1 MSAAQ
6 RASPKGNVAAE
17 RLSAIDPVNH
27 DSDDLA
33 KIVPRTITLNA
44 SEFRAAAQLLHVLV
58 GVEVDRGRELTT
70 IVEKGGV
77 TSGHPNHRLLVEQ
90 ARKTFANRAQ
100 RSRFFS
106 SAMFGEAAW
115 DMLLALYVTEMSGA
129 RHTVSGLTNLS
140 GVPPTTALRWLDF
153 LEQEQLVARRPNP
166 LDGRVFFVEI
176 TDKAREALDT
186 YFSET
191 AAT

>member
-6 RASPKGNVAAE
+6 RNSPKRNVAAD
-17 RLSAIDPVNH
+17 RLSAIDATGH
-27 DSDDLA
+27 DSEDIA
-33 KIVPRTITLNA
+33 KIGPRTITLNA
-44 SEFRAAAQLLHVLV
+44 SEFRAAAHLLNALV
-58 GVEVDRGRELTT
+58 GVPVDRGRELTT

-77 TSGHPNHRLLVEQ
+77 TRGHPNHRLLVEQ
-90 ARKTFANRAQ
+90 GRKTFVNRAQ
-100 RSRFFS
+100 RSRFLS
-106 SAMFGEAAW
+106 SKMFGEAAW
-115 DMLLALYVTEMSGA
+115 DMLLALYVTEMSEA
-129 RHTVSGLTNLS
+129 RHTVSDLVSLA

-166 LDGRVFFVEI
+166 LDGRVFFIEI
-176 TDKAREALDT
+176 TDKAREALDA